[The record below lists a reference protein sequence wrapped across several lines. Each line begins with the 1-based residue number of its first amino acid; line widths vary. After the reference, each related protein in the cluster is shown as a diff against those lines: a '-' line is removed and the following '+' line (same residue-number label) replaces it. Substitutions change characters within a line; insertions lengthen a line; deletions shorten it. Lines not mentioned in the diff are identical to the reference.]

1 MPKEEPT
8 PAAIEAERD
17 RLIEAVKA
25 SHSADAKLI
34 LANLANSQMT
44 LPLLSSTK
52 VGRAVKSVLK
62 NKQLV
67 SAHTDAQVLLA
78 KWKSLV
84 PQPPR
89 PEQPSPEHPPEARP
103 NKKARVDSKE
113 PKEPFVPNWPQNAT
127 ALHSTVAGYKKLLLQ
142 QRKDL
147 HKDPPVCCQSHTQ
160 CRQSI
165 AERVRVPSVASA
177 SCH

>member
-52 VGRAVKSVLK
+52 VGRAVKSVL
-62 NKQLV
+62 
-67 SAHTDAQVLLA
+67 
-78 KWKSLV
+78 
-84 PQPPR
+84 
-89 PEQPSPEHPPEARP
+89 EQTAR
-103 NKKARVDSKE
+103 
-113 PKEPFVPNWPQNAT
+113 
-127 ALHSTVAGYKKLLLQ
+127 
-142 QRKDL
+142 
-147 HKDPPVCCQSHTQ
+147 
-160 CRQSI
+160 
-165 AERVRVPSVASA
+165 ERT
-177 SCH
+177 H